1 MWASLT
7 TDIAVVSQHLVKLK
21 FICLKLRQMALFER
35 ACEITLTATISV
47 YTSLC
52 SDNLFLKPSITIQV
66 KKLRCLCVESK
77 KSNQIPARIYVF
89 DFLACPYKSSFEFGV
104 RTLLL
109 SNRITRWRNGSF
121 EQEGRPLRKTGS
133 R

>member
-1 MWASLT
+1 MNISNLNFVLRRL
-7 TDIAVVSQHLVKLK
+7 IVSQIEILLLEYR
-21 FICLKLRQMALFER
+21 INGLFKR
-35 ACEITLTATISV
+35 AWKIILMGAISV

-52 SDNLFLKPSITIQV
+52 SDNLFPKPSITIQV